1 MALVVGMLVGTTAQL
16 GVMVYDLRRAG
27 VRLHFRLD
35 WRHPALV
42 QIARLYLPIALG
54 VVISLLQIGLDRNL
68 ASRTQAESIAWM
80 ANATTLQQMPLGLIS
95 VAISLAALPRLS
107 QFFVQGDEASY
118 RETLGRGLRMV
129 LLLIVPAAVLLWTL
143 GEPLVRLLFEHNEF
157 KPADTV
163 QVVGALDIYVV
174 GMIFAAVDYP
184 LNFAFYARQNSTLPA
199 IVGIIS
205 VGFYLSAAWALMGP
219 LGYLGLVWADTV
231 KQISHALIMI
241 ALISWQVG
249 MHKEGL
255 GKGILWIG
263 LAGLGAGV
271 LAWGVAQ
278 GFDELLA
285 AGLAH
290 DVALLLVA
298 GGSALA
304 CYVLILR
311 WARLPELV
319 TIGAWLRQRLGR

>member
-1 MALVVGMLVGTTAQL
+1 M
-16 GVMVYDLRRAG
+16 
-27 VRLHFRLD
+27 
-35 WRHPALV
+35 
-42 QIARLYLPIALG
+42 
-54 VVISLLQIGLDRNL
+54 
-68 ASRTQAESIAWM
+68 
-80 ANATTLQQMPLGLIS
+80 
-95 VAISLAALPRLS
+95 
-107 QFFVQGDEASY
+107 
-118 RETLGRGLRMV
+118 
-129 LLLIVPAAVLLWTL
+129 
-143 GEPLVRLLFEHNEF
+143 
-157 KPADTV
+157 
-163 QVVGALDIYVV
+163 V

-199 IVGIIS
+199 IVGVIS
-205 VGFYLSAAWALMGP
+205 VGFYLLAAWALMGP